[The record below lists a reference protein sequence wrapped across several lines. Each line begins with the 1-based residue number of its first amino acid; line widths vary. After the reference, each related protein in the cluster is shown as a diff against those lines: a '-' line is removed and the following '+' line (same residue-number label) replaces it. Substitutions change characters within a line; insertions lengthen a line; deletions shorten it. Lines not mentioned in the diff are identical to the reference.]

1 MAHSNSDGETL
12 LNVPCPNGFKKGK
25 HWPNCVSDHSL
36 NLIEHLKRSIF
47 HFAFA
52 ACLKHH
58 FRAHHD
64 VAPSIDVCDMSL
76 FHVLTSHS

>member
-1 MAHSNSDGETL
+1 MAHSNSDGETHH
-12 LNVPCPNGFKKGK
+12 LNARMVFKKGK
-25 HWPNCVSDHSL
+25 HWHNCVADHSL
-36 NLIEHLKRSIF
+36 NLIEHLRRSIF

-52 ACLKHH
+52 ACLKHY

-64 VAPSIDVCDMSL
+64 VAPSIDVCDVSL